1 MAEKPPGVAVVGT
14 AQTRYRRIEDQN
26 FPAMIHEAARGAL
39 DDAGLSIRDIDAVV
53 FGSSPEYFVGVNYP
67 EKWCVDAAGGYLKP
81 YMRIHTGGTV
91 GISTAVAGY
100 YHVASGLYDV
110 VLAVSGDKLTDGS
123 VQAGLATVSYPLYS
137 RRFSAGAVGGAGLGL
152 REVMNK
158 TGITLK
164 QATRVA
170 VKQRRNALLN
180 PYAHLK
186 IPGIDE
192 EMVEKSKVIS
202 EPLRML
208 DSCPTSDGAAA
219 MVFASEKRAQEIT
232 DNPAWVKAAVACSEP
247 PDYADRDHIREP
259 KALLRAVRRAYDQ
272 AGITNPRE
280 QIDVAEV
287 YDPFSFQEI
296 MFAEHLGFAERGKG
310 GELVMSGATEIGGDI
325 PVNPSGGVLSANTI
339 GCSAM
344 ARAVEAV
351 LQVRGRAGEHQVKG
365 AGTALAHG
373 WGGTFQFHVVMIF
386 SRDR

>member
-1 MAEKPPGVAVVGT
+1 MAEKTADVAVVGT
-14 AQTRYRRIEDQN
+14 AQTRYRRVEDQN
-26 FPAMIHEAARGAL
+26 FPAMIHEAALGAL
-39 DDAGLSIRDIDAVV
+39 KDAGLSIKDVDAVV
-53 FGSSPEYFVGVNYP
+53 FGSSPEYFIGVNYP

-100 YHVASGLYDV
+100 YHVASGLFDV

-137 RRFSAGAVGGAGLGL
+137 RRFSAGAVGGAGMGF
-152 REVMNK
+152 RDVMNK
-158 TGITLK
+158 KGITLK

-186 IPGIDE
+186 VSDISE
-192 EMVEKSKVIS
+192 EMVEKSRVIS

-219 MVFASEKRAQEIT
+219 MVFASEGRAEELT
-232 DNPAWVKAAVACSEP
+232 DNPAWVKAAVSCSEP
-247 PDYADRDHIREP
+247 PSYADRDNILEP
-259 KALLRAVRRAYDQ
+259 KALLCAVKRAYEK

-296 MFAEHLGFAERGKG
+296 LFAEHMGFAENGKG
-310 GELVMSGATEIGGDI
+310 YELVDSGATEITGDI
-325 PVNPSGGVLSANTI
+325 PINPSGGVLSANTI

-351 LQVRGRAGEHQVKG
+351 LQVRGQAGEHQVKG
-365 AGTALAHG
+365 ANTALAHG
-373 WGGTFQFHVVMIF
+373 WGGTFQFHVIMIF
-386 SRDR
+386 SRER

>member
-1 MAEKPPGVAVVGT
+1 MAETPCKVAVVGT
-14 AQTRYRRIEDQN
+14 AQTRYRRIEEQN
-26 FPAMIHEAARGAL
+26 FPAMIHEAAKGAL
-39 DDAGLSIRDIDAVV
+39 KDAGISIKDVDAVV

-91 GISTAVAGY
+91 GISTAAAGY
-100 YHVASGLYDV
+100 YHIASGLYEV

-137 RRFSAGAVGGAGLGL
+137 RKFSAGAVGGAGLGF

-158 TGITLK
+158 KGITLK

-186 IPGIDE
+186 IPGINE
-192 EMVEKSKVIS
+192 EMVENSKVIS
-202 EPLRML
+202 EPLRVL

-219 MVFASEKRAQEIT
+219 MVFASEKRAEEIT
-232 DNPAWVKAAVACSEP
+232 LNPAWVKAVVACSEP
-247 PDYADRDHIREP
+247 PSYVDRDNIKEP
-259 KALLRAVRRAYDQ
+259 KALLCAVQRAYAQ

-296 MFAEHLGFAERGKG
+296 LFAEHMGFALPGKG
-310 GELVMSGATEIGGDI
+310 AELVESGATEITGDI
-325 PVNPSGGVLSANTI
+325 PINPSGGVLSANTI

-344 ARAVEAV
+344 ARAIEAV
-351 LQVRGRAGEHQVKG
+351 LQVRGQAGEHQVKG
-365 AGTALAHG
+365 AKTALAHG

-386 SRDR
+386 SKEK